1 VSGSSLTPCASVGT
15 EATAAHGPRA
25 WRAGGDNPDDE
36 LHEHAIEPPDEVP
49 LEPLS
54 PHPGSDP
61 VEVSTEPRCEHPQRQ
76 QRRAGRIAAG
86 HRPHPSR

>member
-1 VSGSSLTPCASVGT
+1 VIGIAAGRCGPVAGDATPACAS
-15 EATAAHGPRA
+15 RA
-25 WRAGGDNPDDE
+25 LRAGTDNPDDE

-61 VEVSTEPRCEHPQRQ
+61 VEVSTEPRSEHPERHPRPA
-76 QRRAGRIAAG
+76 RRVGTV
-86 HRPHPSR
+86 HRPRPSR

>member
-1 VSGSSLTPCASVGT
+1 VIDLSAMRCGSLAADA
-15 EATAAHGPRA
+15 ATARVPHSLHGS
-25 WRAGGDNPDDE
+25 GENPDDE

-61 VEVSTEPRCEHPQRQ
+61 VEASTEPRSEHPE
-76 QRRAGRIAAG
+76 RRPPRTRGTAPASRM
-86 HRPHPSR
+86 HPSR

>member
-1 VSGSSLTPCASVGT
+1 VIAVP
-15 EATAAHGPRA
+15 ATACGSVAAAATRARIPRSLRTGA
-25 WRAGGDNPDDE
+25 DNPDDE

-61 VEVSTEPRCEHPQRQ
+61 VEVSTEPRSAHPE
-76 QRRAGRIAAG
+76 RRPPRSAAPV
-86 HRPHPSR
+86 RKTHPSR

>member
-1 VSGSSLTPCASVGT
+1 LVAADVARADPLRSL
-15 EATAAHGPRA
+15 H
-25 WRAGGDNPDDE
+25 AGGDNPDDE

-61 VEVSTEPRCEHPQRQ
+61 VEVSTEPRSEHPE
-76 QRRAGRIAAG
+76 RRPRRTRGIAPAC
-86 HRPHPSR
+86 RARPSR

>member
-1 VSGSSLTPCASVGT
+1 MGQ
-15 EATAAHGPRA
+15 
-25 WRAGGDNPDDE
+25 WRAGGDNPDVE

-61 VEVSTEPRCEHPQRQ
+61 VEVSTEPRPEHPE
-76 QRRAGRIAAG
+76 RR
-86 HRPHPSR
+86 RPRTRGVSPARPIHPSR